1 MELVLK
7 AKMKKNSHQFN
18 KSIFRAYDIRG
29 IVGETLSVRDAYFI
43 GYNFANI
50 VKKKFKSLNI
60 IVGYDG
66 RLSSPI
72 LEKNLIEGLFN
83 AGANVTRIGVCTS
96 PMLYFASEIL
106 RVDGAI
112 MITGSH
118 NPSNYNG
125 FKILT
130 KEGSYFGEEI
140 LNLIKIKVKK

>member
-1 MELVLK
+1 
-7 AKMKKNSHQFN
+7 MKKNNHKFN

-43 GYNFANI
+43 GYNFAKI
-50 VKKKFKSLNI
+50 VKKKFNSLNI
-60 IVGYDG
+60 VVGYDG

-72 LEKNLIEGLFN
+72 LEKNLIQGLLN
-83 AGANVTRIGVCTS
+83 AGAYVTRVGICTS
-96 PMLYFASEIL
+96 PMLYFASERL

-130 KEGSYFGEEI
+130 KEGSYFGKEI
-140 LNLIKIKVKK
+140 LNLIKTKIEKTLLGS